1 MPSEQR
7 GSVSVCKDVNI
18 NVSEMG
24 KGTGRWRAVTPH
36 SQWIT
41 REPCKLECQEHQVG
55 K

>member
-7 GSVSVCKDVNI
+7 GSMSVCEDVNI

-24 KGTGRWRAVTPH
+24 KGTGGRRAVIRH
-36 SQWIT
+36 SQRIT
-41 REPCKLECQEHQVG
+41 REPCKLECQECQEG